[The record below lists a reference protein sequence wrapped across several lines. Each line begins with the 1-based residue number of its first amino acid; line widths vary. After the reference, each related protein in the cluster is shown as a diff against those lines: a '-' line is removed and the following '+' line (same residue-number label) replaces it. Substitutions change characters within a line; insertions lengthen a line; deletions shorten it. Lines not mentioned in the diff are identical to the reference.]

1 MICSIL
7 KYVIL
12 YLFALNYIS
21 KTVFVNHVILVK
33 RMDTTLHLMLEIYH
47 TYWTIIVSIMCAT
60 SLIII
65 KNTSNL
71 NLHQLYQR
79 FTTKCPNANNI
90 KQNFTVCLVFIIHV
104 CASLFYFLSFWS
116 TKVQKIQNISDS
128 SHLYCITLYLYCITL
143 IAHTFNMDHFY
154 W

>member
-71 NLHQLYQR
+71 NLYQR

-104 CASLFYFLSFWS
+104 CDSLFYFLSFWS

-128 SHLYCITLYLYCITL
+128 SHLYCITL

>member
-7 KYVIL
+7 KYLIL

-21 KTVFVNHVILVK
+21 KTVSVNHVILVK
-33 RMDTTLHLMLEIYH
+33 RMDTTLHHMLEMYH
-47 TYWTIIVSIMCAT
+47 TYWTIIVLIMCA
-60 SLIII
+60 SSFIII

-79 FTTKCPNANNI
+79 FTTKCMNANNM
-90 KQNFTVCLVFIIHV
+90 KQNFTGCLVFIIHV
-104 CASLFYFLSFWS
+104 CDSLFYFL
-116 TKVQKIQNISDS
+116 TKVQKIQTISDLS
-128 SHLYCITLYLYCITL
+128 DLYSITL